1 MNSMKKSKFEIRII
15 PSGFK
20 EIGIVKYEFVAKTKF
35 FS

>member
-20 EIGIVKYEFVAKTKF
+20 EIWFRKYEINYY
-35 FS
+35 